1 MENKLRSFAERIYN
15 VSENAD
21 SYLDAIEE
29 LEEVLK
35 LFPINIKEGITNTK
49 VDITKEGIV
58 IEPNVVNTK
67 ENTIF
72 EVKKK
77 KKLYR
82 EEEVRDNSSLNKI
95 VRNTQ

>member
-82 EEEVRDNSSLNKI
+82 EEDVIDNSSLNKI

>member
-1 MENKLRSFAERIYN
+1 MENKLRSFAEKIYKI
-15 VSENAD
+15 VDECED
-21 SYLDAIEE
+21 YYEGIEE

-49 VDITKEGIV
+49 VDITKEGII

-77 KKLYR
+77 KK
-82 EEEVRDNSSLNKI
+82 
-95 VRNTQ
+95 

>member
-1 MENKLRSFAERIYN
+1 MKIEIGEMENKLRSFAEKIYK
-15 VSENAD
+15 VVDECED
-21 SYLDAIEE
+21 YYEGIEE

-49 VDITKEGIV
+49 VDITKEGII

-77 KKLYR
+77 KK
-82 EEEVRDNSSLNKI
+82 
-95 VRNTQ
+95 

>member
-1 MENKLRSFAERIYN
+1 MENKLRSFAERIYK
-15 VSENAD
+15 VVDETDDFYSGVEG
-21 SYLDAIEE
+21 IEDI
-29 LEEVLK
+29 LK
-35 LFPINIKEGITNTK
+35 LMPVNIKEGVTNTK

-77 KKLYR
+77 KKLYKK
-82 EEEVRDNSSLNKI
+82 EDIEDNSSLNKT
-95 VRNTQ
+95 VRNS

>member
-1 MENKLRSFAERIYN
+1 MENKLRSFAEKIYN
-15 VSENAD
+15 IV
-21 SYLDAIEE
+21 EE
-29 LEEVLK
+29 CEDYYEGVEALEEVLRMM
-35 LFPINIKEGITNTK
+35 PVNIKEGITNIK
-49 VDITKEGIV
+49 VEITKEGIV

-77 KKLYR
+77 KKLYKK
-82 EEEVRDNSSLNKI
+82 EDIEDNSSLNKS

>member
-1 MENKLRSFAERIYN
+1 MENKLRSFAERMYK
-15 VSENAD
+15 VVDECED
-21 SYLDAIEE
+21 YYEGIEE

-77 KKLYR
+77 KK
-82 EEEVRDNSSLNKI
+82 
-95 VRNTQ
+95 

>member
-1 MENKLRSFAERIYN
+1 MENKLRSFAERMYK
-15 VSENAD
+15 VVDECED
-21 SYLDAIEE
+21 YYEGIEE

-35 LFPINIKEGITNTK
+35 LFPINIKEGVTNTK

-82 EEEVRDNSSLNKI
+82 EEDIKDNSSLNKT

>member
-1 MENKLRSFAERIYN
+1 MENNLRSFAEKIYKI
-15 VSENAD
+15 VDECED
-21 SYLDAIEE
+21 YYEGIEE
-29 LEEVLK
+29 LEEVLR
-35 LFPINIKEGITNTK
+35 LMPVNIKEGITNTK

-82 EEEVRDNSSLNKI
+82 EEDIKDNSSLNKT